1 VRWRAAP
8 AAIAVV
14 LWTGAASALTS
25 DPYSSGTQPA
35 AALVAPFDQTE
46 GHATFL
52 LVSQR
57 PEGVVAATHWAF
69 WSDDCSH
76 LLDLWI
82 CLTPGDTVV
91 VDPADLSAIDGENQR
106 VGPRGDLSGERGLV
120 TITAY
125 DGSEDCLDPIDPE
138 PVDDILVGSFTIA
151 DTVTSAAFGGDATG
165 FGLDPTGSRV
175 ELPDLTLG
183 QLDLQ
188 TFDPASLTQ
197 SEVILLAL
205 AESAG
210 SGPAADVELGPLRS
224 VRSDAELFDT
234 LEVKLSL
241 PQVEVSCGLF
251 GPIVGTLIPETID
264 PGSSGFVRLIAPR
277 VGDAPVGGSTWLV
290 GLHGQAVGRF
300 GAASSARYPVL
311 EIGPTPTPTTTVPT
325 PTPAVTPTGAPPTPT
340 GGPTSAPT
348 STPAFTPTPTP
359 QVTPTGSG
367 SPTPTPFP
375 TVTAIPSVTPT
386 GGATPT
392 PSPTGGPSPT
402 PTGGGT
408 PTPTPTVGPIIT
420 PTPTSVPTPSPTPAA
435 TPTSAPTAAPTPTGT
450 AGPTPAPTPTGGPIV
465 TPTPEPTPT
474 VGPIIT
480 PTPTPEPPPTAT
492 PTVAPT
498 SVPTATPTVVPTS
511 TPSPTPVPPQ
521 FCSYTQVDW
530 GLPCFFGNAGCQR
543 DAGFPGAFPSGL
555 TIGGSNASA
564 TWTSSSA
571 VRRFLPAPGLP
582 GRLFGQSVNPL
593 FTTAGVFAGQAVA
606 AKLNLAIAGLP
617 SDLVL
622 RPVCAPPR
630 LGGMSIAQLIALSD
644 AALSGDSLPPGVG
657 IISLSA
663 ALAVVNGNYYACA
676 FDFGCLTE
684 PGGPPVGGEPDVV
697 RKPIRNDPRR
707 GVPGQGKVRR
717 GVPAPH

>member
-1 VRWRAAP
+1 MRWRGIL

-14 LWTGAASALTS
+14 LCTGPAWALTS

-35 AALVAPFDQTE
+35 AALVAPFDQTA

-52 LVSQR
+52 LASQR
-57 PEGVVAATHWAF
+57 PEGIAAATHWAF

-91 VDPADLSAIDGENQR
+91 VDPADLSAIDEENRR
-106 VGPRGDLSGERGLV
+106 VGPRGDLTGERGLV

-125 DGSEDCLDPIDPE
+125 DGSEDCLDPIDPI
-138 PVDDILVGSFTIA
+138 PLDDALVGSFTIA
-151 DTVTSAAFGGDATG
+151 DTTTSAAFGGDATG
-165 FGLDPTGSRV
+165 FGLDPTGTRV

-188 TFDPASLTQ
+188 TFDPATLTQ

-210 SGPAADVELGPLRS
+210 SGPAADVELGPLQS

-234 LEVKLSL
+234 LEVRLSL
-241 PQVEVSCGLF
+241 PQVEISCGLF

-264 PGSSGFVRLIAPR
+264 PASSGFVRLVAPR
-277 VGDAPVGGSTWLV
+277 VGGAPVGGSTWLV

-300 GAASSARYPVL
+300 GSATSARYPVL
-311 EIGPTPTPTTTVPT
+311 EIGPTPTPTIAPPT
-325 PTPAVTPTGAPPTPT
+325 PTPNPTPTIAPPTPT
-340 GGPTSAPT
+340 GAPTSIPT
-348 STPAFTPTPTP
+348 STPAFTPTP

-375 TVTAIPSVTPT
+375 TPTAVPSVTPT
-386 GGATPT
+386 GGVTPT
-392 PSPTGGPSPT
+392 PSPTGGASPT
-402 PTGGGT
+402 PTGL
-408 PTPTPTVGPIIT
+408 PTPTPSVGPIIT
-420 PTPTSVPTPSPTPAA
+420 PTPSAVPTPSPTPTAA
-435 TPTSAPTAAPTPTGT
+435 PTSAPTPTGT
-450 AGPTPAPTPTGGPIV
+450 AVPTPAPTPTAGPIV
-465 TPTPEPTPT
+465 TPTPTPEPTPT

-480 PTPTPEPPPTAT
+480 PTPTPEPPPTVT
-492 PTVAPT
+492 PTSAPTAAPTSAPT
-498 SVPTATPTVVPTS
+498 SVPTPTPTAVPTP
-511 TPSPTPVPPQ
+511 TPTPVPGQ

-543 DAGFPGAFPSGL
+543 DAEFSSAFPSGL
-555 TIGGSNASA
+555 TIGGAGGNA

-582 GRLFGQSVNPL
+582 GRLFGSSVNPL
-593 FTTAGVFAGQAVA
+593 FTTAGVFAGQVAA
-606 AKLNLAIAGLP
+606 AKLNVAIAGLP

-622 RPVCAPPR
+622 RSFCAPPR
-630 LGGMSIAQLIALSD
+630 LGGATVGQLIAFSD
-644 AALSGDSLPPGVG
+644 AALSGGSTPPGVG
-657 IISLSA
+657 IVSLSA
-663 ALAVVNGNYYACA
+663 ALAVVNGNYLGCV
-676 FDFGCLTE
+676 FNFGCLTD
-684 PGGPPVGGEPDVV
+684 PSGPPVGGEPDVV
-697 RKPIRNDPRR
+697 RKPVLRDARR
-707 GVPGQGKVRR
+707 GIPGQGKVGR
-717 GVPAPH
+717 GVPAPR